1 MNKKILAIAVSS
13 ALAVPMAAHA
23 VKYKLSGQ
31 VNRAIVAADNGNDSD
46 VQFIDNGA
54 SNSRW
59 RMKGSE
65 DIGNG
70 MKVGFN
76 WEWAAKTNAGGG
88 DIGDSAKGLSQDL
101 RLSEIWFSGG
111 WGKVSVGKG
120 NGAGNG
126 TTESDLSGTALS
138 GSYNGRTDIGANIVW
153 RTSRGAAITDGS
165 TPTTFSPDGTGI
177 PVIGGTAAGAKL
189 DKAAGLNRDD
199 TFSAWDAFSRYDR
212 IRYDSPAL
220 GPVTLSV
227 SAGAVDRYEGAVRWS
242 QGLGGGQISAGAF
255 YGQEAGKVDSRYGG
269 SIAYLFSFGTN
280 LVASYG
286 SNEPVG
292 KASTRSDTWYLKVG
306 HKWGNNAVSVGY
318 GESEDVVPGFTDTGF
333 NIGFNHS
340 LPKAKVDL
348 YAGYAFSELD
358 LPSTPAFAGVS
369 AEDIQT
375 FVVGGR
381 LKFD

>member
-1 MNKKILAIAVSS
+1 MNKKLLAIAVSS
-13 ALAVPMAAHA
+13 ALVVPMAAHA

-31 VNRAIVAADNGNDSD
+31 VNRAIVFADNGDRSD

-88 DIGDSAKGLSQDL
+88 DIGDSAKGLSEDL

-111 WGKVSVGKG
+111 WGKVSLGKG

-126 TTESDLSGTALS
+126 TTEADLSGTALS
-138 GSYNGRTDIGANIVW
+138 GSYNGRTDIGGSIVW
-153 RTSRGAAITDGS
+153 RDSMGVSIGVDRG
-165 TPTTFSPDGTGI
+165 
-177 PVIGGTAAGAKL
+177 
-189 DKAAGLNRDD
+189 D
-199 TFSAWDAFSRYDR
+199 TFNAWDAFSRYDR

-227 SAGAVDRYEGAVRWS
+227 SAGAVDRYEGAARWS
-242 QGLGGGQISAGAF
+242 QGLGGGQISAGLF
-255 YGQEAGKVDSRYGG
+255 YGQQSSKGVNSRYGG
-269 SIAYLFSFGTN
+269 SVAYLFSFGTN
-280 LVASYG
+280 LAVAYSN
-286 SNEPVG
+286 NEPSG
-292 KASTRSDTWYLKVG
+292 PDPDATNMYIEAG
-306 HKWGNNAVSVGY
+306 HKWGNNAVAFGY
-318 GESEDVVPGFTDTGF
+318 GESEDVTPGYTDKGF
-333 NIGFNHS
+333 NIGYNYNI
-340 LPKAKVDL
+340 PKAKVDL
-348 YAGYAFSELD
+348 YAGYSFAQLD
-358 LPSTPAFAGVS
+358 APAGVN

-375 FVVGGR
+375 FVVGTR